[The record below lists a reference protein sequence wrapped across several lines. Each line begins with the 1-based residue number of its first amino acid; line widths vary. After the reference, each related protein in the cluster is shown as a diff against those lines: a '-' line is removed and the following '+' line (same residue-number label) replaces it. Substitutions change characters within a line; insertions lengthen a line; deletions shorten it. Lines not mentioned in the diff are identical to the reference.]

1 MSVAGRAG
9 AGLGDAGAALRSR
22 TVDLALLAVA
32 AVWGTSYA
40 LTKDALAVQPVLGF
54 LAVRFALTALAL
66 APALVRGL
74 LADAV
79 ALVRVG
85 LPLGAILLGVF
96 LCETYGVLHTSAAN
110 AAVLIGLCV
119 VMTPFVEWAVLGARP
134 SRGLLAAVAC
144 ACAGTWLIAGGV
156 EARLGLEDALILA
169 AALLRAIMVT
179 ATRALTVG
187 FEGSSLA
194 LTGVQALVVALGAAA
209 LALVADP
216 AALEFAPGD
225 VRTWAVLAWLVL
237 ACTVFAF
244 FAQNYAS
251 RRASPSRVSLLM
263 GTEPVFG
270 VLFAMA
276 WLGERPG
283 AWTWAGIALVVGAC
297 LHVTSRPAP
306 GPARVP
312 GA

>member
-1 MSVAGRAG
+1 MRRGEAGRAG
-9 AGLGDAGAALRSR
+9 RAGAALRSR

-40 LTKDALAVQPVLGF
+40 LTKDALTVQPVLGF

-74 LADAV
+74 LSDAV
-79 ALVRVG
+79 ALARVG

-110 AAVLIGLCV
+110 AAVLISLCV

-134 SRGLLAAVAC
+134 SAGLLAAVAC
-144 ACAGTWLIAGGV
+144 ACAGAWLIAGGV
-156 EARLGLEDALILA
+156 EARLGLGDALILA
-169 AALLRAIMVT
+169 AALLRAVMVT
-179 ATRALTVG
+179 ATRALTSG

-194 LTGVQALVVALGAAA
+194 LTGVQALVVAAGAATLA
-209 LALVADP
+209 LAADP
-216 AALEFAPGD
+216 AALEFRAGA
-225 VRTWAVLAWLVL
+225 RTWAVLAWLVL

-283 AWTWAGIALVVGAC
+283 AWAWAGIALVVGAC
-297 LHVTSRPAP
+297 LHVTSRPVR
-306 GPARVP
+306 GPAS
-312 GA
+312 AA